1 MKVILTILLALSS
14 RILFAQPSSIQ
25 MDTSVRFG
33 KLKNGIIYYI
43 KSNDF
48 HKGYADF
55 QMFHSVG
62 AMQEED
68 NQNGLAHFLEH
79 MAFKGLKHFPGQSL
93 INYMESL
100 GVKFGANLNASTTT
114 DYTRYILN
122 EVPLSRQSI
131 IDSCLLVLTDWS
143 GSISATAEDIETE
156 RGIIQEEWR
165 TRTGSD
171 VRIGQALAPFY
182 FKGSKYAERSVI
194 GDMDIIRNF
203 KREEL
208 LDFYHKW
215 YRPDL
220 QAVAIVGDFD
230 AALMEK
236 AVIRQLSKI
245 PATKNPV
252 PKIAYS
258 IPDNTKLI
266 YGTVTDKE
274 IANASISLLIKHNQV
289 STSVKNSKEG
299 YVHSFVNNVLTWMMN
314 RRWNEIANNK
324 ELILKSLNFSYGSF
338 EGDKD
343 VFSVGAEVKTG
354 NGNILPAIDS
364 MLYEAE
370 RFRRFGF
377 TQEEFQLA
385 KLNFGK
391 QIERR
396 YAERNRRSNQDYVQ
410 RFFENFIEQRPVISA
425 EESYTL
431 LKQALDTLSLD
442 AANSSVKKFFKDDNQ
457 IMIVVAPEGQVKEIP
472 SEKTVASK
480 LAHLPQSY
488 IAKYTSPSNSQL
500 IPSQRPKTGS
510 VVGHQ
515 KGPFNSIIWKLSN
528 GATVYLLPTDYKKEE
543 ILFEVFNTGGLSMLN
558 DKDFYSGRL
567 VSSAATASGV
577 GKLTSADLSRALT
590 GKVAYVTPYYNEYY
604 KGFTG
609 STTPSDLETALKLLY
624 MYFTEPR
631 FEREDF
637 DLMIKKIKDNLEARK
652 KNPFSALQDSV
663 FLWRENLSPRAS
675 SLILNPK
682 EADWVDF
689 EKVISIYKSA
699 FANPGD
705 FSFVF
710 TGAFDTTE
718 MKPLVE
724 KYIGGLNGIHRED
737 QWKDIGKR
745 PPLGEK
751 TIDFR
756 NKMETPKSTV
766 FMEYT
771 GFAPYTVRKASLMQI
786 IQGVLETRMKVILRD
801 ENSGVYTPQLE
812 ARFHELPV
820 GKLSLIVSFDTQ
832 PALIDTLIKA
842 AQSEIKRLAQKGVS
856 PEDFEKSREYFIKS
870 YSQGFTNNSF
880 WQYVLSTYA
889 KTGRDQYTGYIDM
902 LRSLNPQEATSLLQ
916 ELVEK
921 DNLLK
926 IIMRPE

>member
-14 RILFAQPSSIQ
+14 RILFAQPASIQ

-220 QAVAIVGDFD
+220 QAIAIVGDFD
-230 AALMEK
+230 AAMMEK

-258 IPDNTKLI
+258 IPDNIKLI

-289 STSVKNSKEG
+289 SNSAKNSKEG
-299 YVHSFVNNVLTWMMN
+299 YVHNFVNNVLIWMMN
-314 RRWNEIANNK
+314 RRWNEIADNK

-377 TQEEFQLA
+377 THEEFQLA

-396 YAERNRRSNQDYVQ
+396 YAERNRRSNQDYAQ

-457 IMIVVAPEGQVKEIP
+457 IMIVVAPEGQAKEIP
-472 SEKTVASK
+472 SEKAVASK
-480 LAHLPQSY
+480 LTNLPKSNITQ
-488 IAKYTSPSNSQL
+488 YTSPSNSQL
-500 IPSQRPKTGS
+500 TPSQRPKAGS
-510 VVGHQ
+510 IVGHQ
-515 KGPFNSIIWKLSN
+515 KGPFKSTIWKLSN
-528 GATVYLLPTDYKKEE
+528 GASVYLLPTDYKKEE
-543 ILFEVFNTGGLSMLN
+543 ILFEVFNTGGLSTLN

-567 VSSAATASGV
+567 VSSAVTASGV
-577 GKLTSADLSRALT
+577 GKLTSAELSRTLT

-682 EADWVDF
+682 EADWVGF

-718 MKPLVE
+718 IKPLIE

-737 QWKDIGKR
+737 QWRDIGKR

-786 IQGVLETRMKVILRD
+786 IQGVFETRMKVILRD

-842 AQSEIKRLAQKGVS
+842 AQSEINRLAQKGVS

>member
-1 MKVILTILLALSS
+1 MKTILTILLALSS
-14 RILFAQPSSIQ
+14 RILFAQSSSIP

-33 KLKNGIIYYI
+33 KLKNGITYYI

-55 QMFHSVG
+55 QMFHAVG
-62 AMQEED
+62 AIQEED

-93 INYMESL
+93 INYMERL

-114 DYTRYILN
+114 DYTRYMMN
-122 EVPLSRQSI
+122 GVPLSRQSI
-131 IDSCLLVLTDWS
+131 IDSCLMVLTDWS
-143 GSISATAEDIETE
+143 GSISATAQDIETE

-182 FKGSKYAERSVI
+182 FKGSKYADRSVI
-194 GDMDIIRNF
+194 GDMNIIQHF
-203 KREEL
+203 KRDEL

-230 AALMEK
+230 ADKMEK
-236 AVIRQLSKI
+236 AVIKQLSKI
-245 PATKNPV
+245 PTAKNPV
-252 PKIAYS
+252 PKKAYK

-274 IANASISLLIKHNQV
+274 IANPSISLLIKHNNV
-289 STSVKNSKEG
+289 AASIKNSKEG
-299 YVHSFVNNVLTWMMN
+299 YVHNFVNNVLIWMMN
-314 RRWNEIANNK
+314 RRWNEIADNK
-324 ELILKSLNFSYGSF
+324 ELILKNLNFSYGSF

-370 RFRRFGF
+370 RFRRYGF
-377 TQEEFQLA
+377 TKEELELA

-396 YAERNRRSNQDYVQ
+396 YAERNQRSNQDYVQ
-410 RFFENFIEQRPVISA
+410 RFFENFIEHKPVISS

-431 LKQALDTLSLD
+431 LKQAVDTLSLD
-442 AANSSVKKFFKDDNQ
+442 AANFAVRKFFKNDNQ
-457 IMIVVAPEGQVKEIP
+457 IMIVVAPEAQAKEIP

-480 LAHLPQSY
+480 LAHMPKS
-488 IAKYTSPSNSQL
+488 IVTRYTSPSSSQL
-500 IPSQRPKTGS
+500 TPSQIPKAGS
-510 VVGHQ
+510 IVGHLE
-515 KGPFNSIIWKLSN
+515 GPFGSTIWKLSN
-528 GATVYLLPTDYKKEE
+528 GATIYLLPTDYKKEE
-543 ILFEVFNTGGLSMLN
+543 ILFEAFNTGGLSTLN
-558 DKDFYSGRL
+558 DNDFYSGRL
-567 VSSAATASGV
+567 VSSAVTASGV
-577 GKLTSADLSRALT
+577 GRLTSAELSRTLT
-590 GKVAYVTPYYNEYY
+590 GKVVYVTPYFNEFY
-604 KGFTG
+604 KGFSG
-609 STTPSDLETALKLLY
+609 ATTPSDLEASLKLLY

-631 FEREDF
+631 FEKEDF

-682 EADWVDF
+682 EADRVDF
-689 EKVISIYKSA
+689 DKVISLYKRA

-710 TGAFDTTE
+710 TGAFDTAII
-718 MKPLVE
+718 KPLIE

-737 QWKDIGKR
+737 NWKDIGKR

-751 TIDFR
+751 TIDFK

-771 GFAPYTVRKASLMQI
+771 AFVPYSVRKASLMQI

-801 ENSGVYTPQLE
+801 ENSGVYTPQIESRL
-812 ARFHELPV
+812 HELPV
-820 GKLSLIVSFDTQ
+820 GKLSMIISFDTK
-832 PALIDTLIKA
+832 PELIDNLIIA
-842 AQSEIKRLAQKGVS
+842 SQDEVKRLAKEGVTS
-856 PEDFEKSREYFIKS
+856 EDFEKSREYLIKS

-880 WQYVLSTYA
+880 WQYVLSNYA

-902 LRSLNPQEATSLLQ
+902 LRSLDPQEATSLLQ